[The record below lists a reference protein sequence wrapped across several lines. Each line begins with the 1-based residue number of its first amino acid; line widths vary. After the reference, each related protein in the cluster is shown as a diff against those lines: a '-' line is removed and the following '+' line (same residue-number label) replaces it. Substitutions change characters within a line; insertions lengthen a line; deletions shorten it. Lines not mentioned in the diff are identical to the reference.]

1 MTIRRRIIFIFVLSV
16 AVTFGALAAYINLR
30 IKPENMDIVRQHSIL
45 LVESKASEVGMWI
58 YRKISEFRVLAQ
70 VPAVRAADVRGIAPL
85 LDNLTESFKQDGDTM
100 ETFAYGGINGFSGFN
115 WVNADAILD
124 LIVYE
129 DYVTLLDSGMEY
141 SVGSPIT
148 SSDNREVV
156 LFYYPVKGY
165 NDEYEGLLCSAIPTV
180 RMKEIVDTVHLYRGK
195 TWLMTRDGTLLTSS
209 SGYFHQRVM
218 SQGEFERVA
227 ASVDGAA
234 SGSLPT
240 VDASGESCTLFYA
253 PVPYARDWLF
263 CTLVDDGEIFRGID
277 AMVRGLLG
285 LCVALLCS
293 SVAWGVFLAR
303 SIEKPILYLQRQM
316 DLVERGTMNAYFER
330 EAKDEIY
337 YLGNS
342 YNRMLDEINQLI
354 ERIYEEQRQKRKTE
368 LQVLQ
373 GQIKPHFLYNTLDNV
388 KWMAKRHGA
397 EDIAKTITALSTF
410 FRVFLS
416 DGDEHITLEQEFK
429 HTRSYLDIQQI
440 RYNQLLTYEL
450 SLDEAVRDFKV
461 VKIIVQPL
469 VENAIYHGIKNKKRS
484 GRIAVDGARD
494 GDRVLIRVTDD
505 GVGMD
510 APTLEALR
518 ASLDSSVRDGHYGLH
533 NIRERLRLAYG
544 DGGAVSIESVRGEG
558 TTVTLAIP
566 YEEDGNRV

>member
-1 MTIRRRIIFIFVLSV
+1 
-16 AVTFGALAAYINLR
+16 
-30 IKPENMDIVRQHSIL
+30 
-45 LVESKASEVGMWI
+45 
-58 YRKISEFRVLAQ
+58 
-70 VPAVRAADVRGIAPL
+70 
-85 LDNLTESFKQDGDTM
+85 
-100 ETFAYGGINGFSGFN
+100 
-115 WVNADAILD
+115 
-124 LIVYE
+124 
-129 DYVTLLDSGMEY
+129 MEY

-148 SSDNREVV
+148 TSDNREVV
-156 LFYYPVKGY
+156 LLYYPVQGY
-165 NDEYEGLLCSAIPTV
+165 NGQYEGLLCGAIPTV
-180 RMKEIVDTVHLYRGK
+180 RLNEIVDTMHIYRGK
-195 TWLMTRDGTLLTSS
+195 TWLMTRGGTLLTSS
-209 SGYFHQRVM
+209 PGYFHQRIL
-218 SQGEFERVA
+218 SLGEFERI
-227 ASVDGAA
+227 ASSAHASD
-234 SGSLPT
+234 SGSLPAT
-240 VDASGESCTLFYA
+240 DAAGERCTLFYA

-263 CTLVDDGEIFRGID
+263 CTLVDDHEIFRGID
-277 AMVRGLLG
+277 GMVRGLLG
-285 LCVALLCS
+285 VCVALLCS

-316 DLVERGTMNAYFER
+316 DLVEGGAMNAYFER
-330 EAKDEIY
+330 EAKDEIH

-416 DGDEHITLEQEFK
+416 DGDERITLEQEFK

-440 RYNQLLTYEL
+440 RYNQLLTYDL
-450 SLDEAVRDFKV
+450 RLDDAIRDYKV

-469 VENAIYHGIKNKKRS
+469 VENAIYHGIKNKRQR
-484 GRIAVDGARD
+484 GRIVVDGSLD
-494 GDRVLIRVTDD
+494 GARVLIRVTDD

-510 APTLEALR
+510 APSLEALR
-518 ASLDSSVRDGHYGLH
+518 ASLDSSARDGHYGLH

-544 DGGAVSIESVRGEG
+544 AGGSVEIESVYGEG
-558 TTVTLAIP
+558 TSVTLAIP
-566 YEEDGNRV
+566 YEEGGKRV